1 MKRLV
6 RWLNS
11 IVVEHQ
17 PGAAIRRLLDL
28 RRVIILGDQVLLP
41 AVAEHPDGAGFG
53 DQAIVCRPAILTH
66 RRVDSRNL
74 VQEFREEYRGGVLF
88 MGQGA
93 KWQQVNERADRNL
106 GPWVMLA
113 GGSCAVILF
122 LVFSI
127 SRQRQ

>member
-1 MKRLV
+1 MGGTSGFV
-6 RWLNS
+6 S
-11 IVVEHQ
+11 AHE
-17 PGAAIRRLLDL
+17 
-28 RRVIILGDQVLLP
+28 P
-41 AVAEHPDGAGFG
+41 AVG
-53 DQAIVCRPAILTH
+53 DTPAAP
-66 RRVDSRNL
+66 
-74 VQEFREEYRGGVLF
+74 VLF